1 MDTSGFFLYLLLFIG
16 IFYFLL
22 YRPQQKHKKQRQE
35 LMDSLRVGKD
45 IVTIGGIHGE
55 IVRIN
60 KDTVILKIAE
70 NVEIEIQKT
79 AVGFIKDEELDDDDD
94 EDDYDEKEDY
104 DEEDISSDT
113 EEK

>member
-1 MDTSGFFLYLLLFIG
+1 MDGSGFFLYLILFIG

-35 LMDSLRVGKD
+35 LMDSLQVGKD

-55 IVRIN
+55 VVRIN
-60 KDTVILKIAE
+60 KDTLILKIAE

-79 AVGFIKDEELDDDDD
+79 AVGFIKDEDLDDDDD
-94 EDDYDEKEDY
+94 EDDYDED
-104 DEEDISSDT
+104 DDDGEEDFSSDT

>member
-1 MDTSGFFLYLLLFIG
+1 MDTGGFLVYLLLFVG

-35 LMDSLRVGKD
+35 LMDSLRVGNK

-55 IVRIN
+55 IKKI
-60 KDTVILKIAE
+60 KEDTLILKIAK

-79 AVGFIKDEELDDDDD
+79 AVGFINEE
-94 EDDYDEKEDY
+94 EEKSNGENDYSGE
-104 DEEDISSDT
+104 DT